1 MSDYE
6 QSRAAM
12 YEEPVRYQS
21 KKEGYSSGMIA
32 AFVIVGIV
40 VVGFLVLII
49 LAVTLPA
56 KYWGCDDD
64 KKPIVPN
71 GNNVVGQPSPAA
83 VMVSGMGNI
92 IPPKQAEQMA
102 MNTSVIAGTH
112 LSMAPA
118 LHAHPRSLRDT
129 FSMGSQA
136 PIMMNV
142 LGADT
147 PQMGG
152 TVVSAPL
159 GVENAEAPAMGQS
172 PLIQAPNDI
181 VSQMPLM
188 SARTKLELQNPL
200 LAQIAGGLHEQ
211 SVTLSGQQAPPVVS
225 GASSGAVHVAETV
238 HDVKAMFGSLPT
250 KGAVVI
256 IMRGC
261 GWCKKLID
269 HATKGELKN
278 VHFVSNK
285 MIDPSLYKDVSGKIQ
300 DSMQS
305 FFEMYNKFG
314 KGQGFPQIYIHN
326 TDANTNAAR
335 FIDHVIGY
343 VPPQQL
349 HSRFPNVF

>member
-71 GNNVVGQPSPAA
+71 GNNVVGKPSPAA
-83 VMVSGMGNI
+83 VISGMGNI
-92 IPPKQAEQMA
+92 IPQKQAEQMA
-102 MNTSVIAGTH
+102 MNTSVIAGTPM
-112 LSMAPA
+112 SMVPA
-118 LHAHPRSLRDT
+118 LHARPRSLRDT
-129 FSMGSQA
+129 FPMGSQA

-152 TVVSAPL
+152 TVVAAPL

-172 PLIQAPNDI
+172 PLIQAPNEI
-181 VSQMPLM
+181 VS
-188 SARTKLELQNPL
+188 
-200 LAQIAGGLHEQ
+200 
-211 SVTLSGQQAPPVVS
+211 
-225 GASSGAVHVAETV
+225 
-238 HDVKAMFGSLPT
+238 
-250 KGAVVI
+250 
-256 IMRGC
+256 
-261 GWCKKLID
+261 
-269 HATKGELKN
+269 
-278 VHFVSNK
+278 
-285 MIDPSLYKDVSGKIQ
+285 
-300 DSMQS
+300 
-305 FFEMYNKFG
+305 
-314 KGQGFPQIYIHN
+314 
-326 TDANTNAAR
+326 
-335 FIDHVIGY
+335 
-343 VPPQQL
+343 
-349 HSRFPNVF
+349 